1 MTHEIEVTRKAKVTK
16 EELYK
21 FLGWIVSVVPEGT
34 KVNNVPIKGSTI
46 SAVVDKEAYC
56 NRYQDDGTYVEFT
69 VTYKQDA
76 S

>member
-1 MTHEIEVTRKAKVTK
+1 MTHEFQVTRTAKVTK

-21 FLGWIVSVVPEGT
+21 FLGWIVDAVPQGT
-34 KVNNVPIKGSTI
+34 EVDNVPIRGSTI

-69 VTYKQDA
+69 VTYKKNA
-76 S
+76 

>member
-1 MTHEIEVTRKAKVTK
+1 MTHEFQVTRTAK

-21 FLGWIVSVVPEGT
+21 FLGWIVDAVPQGT
-34 KVNNVPIKGSTI
+34 EVDNVPIRGSTI

-69 VTYKQDA
+69 VTYKKNA
-76 S
+76 